1 MVRAVDVQVYFNF
14 RSPYCYLASKQ
25 LFTIFDDYHARLVW
39 RPLGGWDGRSPPDR
53 AKTKM
58 PIARQDMARFARRLG
73 IPVTPPPKTTEPTR
87 AGAGSL
93 LAEEKGLLRPYIVE
107 VMRKEW
113 AEGADIG
120 DPEVLL
126 QVGEEIGLER
136 GALAAAIEDP
146 KNLRR
151 LEENWREAREKS
163 VMGVP
168 SFVIGDEIFWGND
181 RIDFVREYLH
191 ELRLA
196 RM

>member
-1 MVRAVDVQVYFNF
+1 MVEAVDVQVYFNF

-25 LFTIFDDYHARLVW
+25 LFRIFDDYHARLVW

-113 AEGADIG
+113 ADGVDIG

-136 GALAAAIEDP
+136 SELAAAIEDP
-146 KNLRR
+146 ENLRR
-151 LEENWREAREKS
+151 LEENWREAQEKG

-168 SFVIGDEIFWGND
+168 SFVIGEEIFWGND
-181 RIDFVREYLH
+181 RIDFVREHLH

-196 RM
+196 RL